1 MSYPNQDDENNT
13 SQEKDSQLKAQKEMM
28 LKQVLSA
35 DARLRLNNVRMVKPD
50 LADLVENYILN
61 VTAQGKISGQISD
74 DQLKQILLSAQQP
87 KRDFKFNRVWSQENI
102 IKGKKARIFM
112 KAVVYREYAP
122 DDDYAKILKVE
133 DIDEPKPKQDEVIFT
148 NKASALN

>member
-28 LKQVLSA
+28 LKKVLVA

-61 VTAQGKISGQISD
+61 LTAQGKITGQISD
-74 DQLKQILLSAQQP
+74 EQLKQILLSVQQP
-87 KRDFKFNRVWSQENI
+87 KRDFKFNRV
-102 IKGKKARIFM
+102 
-112 KAVVYREYAP
+112 
-122 DDDYAKILKVE
+122 
-133 DIDEPKPKQDEVIFT
+133 
-148 NKASALN
+148 

>member
-61 VTAQGKISGQISD
+61 LTAQGKISGQISD
-74 DQLKQILLSAQQP
+74 DQLKQILLSSQQP
-87 KRDFKFNRVWSQENI
+87 KRDFKFNRV
-102 IKGKKARIFM
+102 
-112 KAVVYREYAP
+112 
-122 DDDYAKILKVE
+122 
-133 DIDEPKPKQDEVIFT
+133 
-148 NKASALN
+148 

>member
-61 VTAQGKISGQISD
+61 LTAQGKISGQISD
-74 DQLKQILLSAQQP
+74 DQLKQILLTAQQP
-87 KRDFKFNRVWSQENI
+87 KRDFKFNRV
-102 IKGKKARIFM
+102 
-112 KAVVYREYAP
+112 
-122 DDDYAKILKVE
+122 
-133 DIDEPKPKQDEVIFT
+133 
-148 NKASALN
+148 

>member
-61 VTAQGKISGQISD
+61 LSVQGKITGQVSD
-74 DQLKQILLSAQQP
+74 EQLKQILLSVQQP
-87 KRDFKFNRVWSQENI
+87 KRDFKFNRV
-102 IKGKKARIFM
+102 
-112 KAVVYREYAP
+112 
-122 DDDYAKILKVE
+122 
-133 DIDEPKPKQDEVIFT
+133 
-148 NKASALN
+148 